1 MQLEAATFKK
11 RAQSLGVQ
19 GAAARLRVLL
29 HRRAGVQPAR
39 GTAGLLRGLIRLY

>member
-11 RAQSLGVQ
+11 CAQSLGVQ

-29 HRRAGVQPAR
+29 HGRSGVQPA
-39 GTAGLLRGLIRLY
+39 